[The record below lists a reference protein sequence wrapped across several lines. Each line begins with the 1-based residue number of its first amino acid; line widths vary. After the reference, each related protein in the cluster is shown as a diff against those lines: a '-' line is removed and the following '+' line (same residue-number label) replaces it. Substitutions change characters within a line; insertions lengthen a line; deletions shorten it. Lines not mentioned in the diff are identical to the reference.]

1 MSSLTLRRKTLL
13 PVILSYPTPKSTTPS
28 CPSCTK
34 ELSNSTNAILLA
46 SRKPAVPPATAEG
59 DDEPP
64 AKKKKK
70 GKKDEAPYV
79 CGHVV
84 CKNCSDTIV
93 KPAGRCCVCEAEV
106 DDAGRIPLGKE
117 GECHAVR
124 LVVFE
129 TDKQELGS
137 PLRVDPR
144 SSLTA

>member
-1 MSSLTLRRKTLL
+1 V
-13 PVILSYPTPKSTTPS
+13 PPTP
-28 CPSCTK
+28 
-34 ELSNSTNAILLA
+34 
-46 SRKPAVPPATAEG
+46 AET

-84 CKNCSDTIV
+84 CKNCADTIV

-117 GECHAVR
+117 GELHPAR
-124 LVVFE
+124 APLRQANA
-129 TDKQELGS
+129 DAQEPVS
-137 PLRVDPR
+137 PLQGGPR
-144 SSLTA
+144 SSPTG